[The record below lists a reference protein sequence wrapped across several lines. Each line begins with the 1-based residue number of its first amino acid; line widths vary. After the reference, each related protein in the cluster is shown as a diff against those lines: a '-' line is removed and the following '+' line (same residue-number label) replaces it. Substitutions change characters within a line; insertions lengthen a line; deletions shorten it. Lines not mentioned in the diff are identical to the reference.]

1 MIQIIGTTEVY
12 FNSEYTMLEDIKYH
26 LIRTLENYEI
36 INHDTTA
43 QKNKIKIKFTLNM
56 EERYECKSL
65 LDYNS
70 YALKEFKKRLPST
83 VDTSYIQTIDIRTAP
98 GKVKNRFS

>member
-1 MIQIIGTTEVY
+1 MIQIIGTTDIY
-12 FNSEYTMLEDIKYH
+12 FNGEHTLLADIKYH
-26 LIRTLENYEI
+26 LTRTLENYEI
-36 INHDTTA
+36 IKHDTA
-43 QKNKIKIKFTLNM
+43 NKKNQIKIKFILNM
-56 EERYECKSL
+56 DEKYECKSL

-98 GKVKNRFS
+98 GKVKYRLG